1 MIPTRAFQ
9 KIGNARVIGFDPTLA
24 AFGVVRDQTVWV
36 LKPTE
41 DDLPFVTF
49 PKCILSSLDNT
60 MQWSNLAEDF
70 TRKYSSE
77 LLHFIKI
84 TCGSGVDKIK
94 DEITVVIQSSDF
106 IKLHTGV
113 KYRYTYQVNYIFQ
126 LSYATCSVREFV

>member
-24 AFGVVRDQTVWV
+24 AFGVVRDQTAWG
-36 LKPTE
+36 LRRR
-41 DDLPFVTF
+41 DCDLPFVTF
-49 PKCILSSLDNT
+49 PKYISSSLDKT
-60 MQWSNLAEDF
+60 MQWSNPAEDF

-84 TCGSGVDKIK
+84 TCGSGVNQIK